1 MIMSILR
8 LFRRPSPEE
17 TARELLREL
26 LLHLDE
32 VEPYEES
39 APSEATVRLH
49 PTQLSCRRSTGF
61 PKS

>member
-1 MIMSILR
+1 MIMSIFR

-32 VEPYEES
+32 VEPYDES
-39 APSEATVRLH
+39 APSGATDRLH
-49 PTQLSCRRSTGF
+49 PTPPSYRRSC
-61 PKS
+61 P